1 MTTIT
6 QLSGIATGVQQSQRL
21 QAKAAPRSLHG
32 FTLVE
37 LLVVIAIIG
46 TLVGLLLPAVQAA
59 REAARRSACTNNLKQ
74 LGLALHQH
82 VDAKRGFPASC
93 FDVNSNF
100 TWIVAILPYVELQ
113 DTYNRLDIQRSS
125 TTAGNFGIGGGP
137 GGSGTAAN
145 TAAIREMRS
154 ELFLCPSRTSRT
166 LVSGYSYLQ
175 PSYAGVA
182 GAPDA
187 SFKTGSFTER
197 CRGDV
202 NFGHCLNGMFP
213 TGSKGQSPRNIT
225 DGLSKVMALGEQS
238 TVGWAIAGGVVTRNE
253 CSSWGTYGWG
263 WPGTIGNWSSSR
275 AYGVT
280 SVVRPIGTLE
290 CGRPN
295 GAASD
300 LDNTIA
306 FRSPHGNGGGFV
318 FADGRVGWIDA
329 SIELTLYQWL
339 AIVDTQ
345 RQKGIE

>member
-1 MTTIT
+1 MITIT
-6 QLSGIATGVQQSQRL
+6 QLSGIATGVQQSQRR
-21 QAKAAPRSLHG
+21 QAKAAPRSLLG

-46 TLVGLLLPAVQAA
+46 TLVGLLLPAVQLA
-59 REAARRSACTNNLKQ
+59 REAARRSSCTNNLKQ

-82 VDAKRGFPASC
+82 VDAKRTFPASC

-100 TWIVAILPYVELQ
+100 SWIVAILPYVELQ
-113 DTYNRLDIQRSS
+113 DMYNRLDIQRSGTS
-125 TTAGNFGIGGGP
+125 VGNFGIGGGP
-137 GGSGTAAN
+137 GGSGTAPN
-145 TAAIREMRS
+145 TAAIGAMRS
-154 ELFLCPSRTSRT
+154 GLFLCPSRTSRT
-166 LVSGYSYLQ
+166 LNTLSYLQ

-202 NFGHCLNGMFP
+202 NYGHCLNGMFP

-238 TVGWAIAGGVVTRNE
+238 TVGWAISGGVVTRNE
-253 CSSWGTYGWG
+253 CSSWGAYGWG
-263 WPGTIGNWSSSR
+263 WPGTIGNWSGSR

-280 SVVRPIGTLE
+280 SVVRSIGTLE

-295 GAASD
+295 GVASD

-329 SIELTLYQWL
+329 SIELKLYQWL
-339 AIVDTQ
+339 AIIDTQ
-345 RQKGIE
+345 QRKGLE